1 MSGSLRFLS
10 ADDVTACLPSVEER
24 LMLAERSMVALVAD
38 AELPP
43 KIGVHPRP
51 AGSFAHAMPA
61 SLRPLHGAP
70 GGDDDL
76 LGMKW
81 VTGFG
86 GDRAKGIPAIHALVI
101 LSDPSTGVPRAI
113 LDGGPITAHRTA
125 AISGLAISRFAASPP
140 SSGEP
145 SRRMVVRA
153 ALIGAGVQGHSHLAM
168 LGHVLPGVELVVHD
182 RHPERAAELAAL
194 AGRTAGIGAART
206 ARRLADATKGADVVV
221 TAVSFT
227 DAAQRGELIPESL
240 APEALVVAIDYAT
253 MVAPSVARQAAL
265 FVVDDRGQFQ
275 AGRDGGLFDGY
286 PDPAMT
292 LGEAILA
299 GVGRPRSGRMM
310 VSHLGVGLADLVF
323 ADAILRRAEAVG
335 LGTLLR
341 T

>member
-51 AGSFAHAMPA
+51 PGSFAHAMPA
-61 SLRPLHGAP
+61 SLRPRHGSP

-125 AISGLAISRFAASPP
+125 AISGLAISR
-140 SSGEP
+140 
-145 SRRMVVRA
+145 
-153 ALIGAGVQGHSHLAM
+153 
-168 LGHVLPGVELVVHD
+168 
-182 RHPERAAELAAL
+182 
-194 AGRTAGIGAART
+194 
-206 ARRLADATKGADVVV
+206 
-221 TAVSFT
+221 
-227 DAAQRGELIPESL
+227 
-240 APEALVVAIDYAT
+240 
-253 MVAPSVARQAAL
+253 
-265 FVVDDRGQFQ
+265 
-275 AGRDGGLFDGY
+275 
-286 PDPAMT
+286 
-292 LGEAILA
+292 
-299 GVGRPRSGRMM
+299 
-310 VSHLGVGLADLVF
+310 
-323 ADAILRRAEAVG
+323 
-335 LGTLLR
+335 
-341 T
+341 